1 MKILAC
7 VDVGDRQIIQPWD
20 VEDNYLI
27 VRRFES
33 KAIAIRLDKTR
44 ISMVTKVEEL
54 VEKLDNA
61 PKGKEYTE
69 AVGDSIEFAYLG
81 SVNISDA
88 VLL

>member
-44 ISMVTKVEEL
+44 ISIDRK
-54 VEKLDNA
+54 
-61 PKGKEYTE
+61 
-69 AVGDSIEFAYLG
+69 
-81 SVNISDA
+81 SV
-88 VLL
+88 V

>member
-54 VEKLDNA
+54 VESSITHL
-61 PKGKEYTE
+61 KEK
-69 AVGDSIEFAYLG
+69 
-81 SVNISDA
+81 NI
-88 VLL
+88 LRP